1 MEKWSFSHEML
12 SPIKYKDQPLRCPDD
27 RPFACFLSLVIA
39 AVDAFPVTKD
49 EIDFDEMSHGFSPDS
64 ETLALTGISKVDLL
78 EAICSS
84 MQFVKKGSVVG
95 RLK

>member
-1 MEKWSFSHEML
+1 L
-12 SPIKYKDQPLRCPDD
+12 
-27 RPFACFLSLVIA
+27 LSLVIA
-39 AVDAFPVTKD
+39 AVDAYPITKD
-49 EIDFDEMSHGFSPDS
+49 EIDFDAISSGFSPDS
-64 ETLALTGISKVDLL
+64 ETLALTGISKMDFL